1 MCGYK
6 WGTANIQ
13 LVKLVVNNGWNNSTW
28 MKFCC
33 LMLLYL
39 HASKLNFIENLLVV
53 WIYVFILCIS
63 LLLVFIAR
71 FLLYQY
77 IIAVSTKPR
86 TKSHVIKR
94 VCTLVFMWL
103 PLCKQKGVIKCIAS
117 FMNRSKESKKEIHI
131 LYEIFVLCII
141 YCMPQNSGGKC
152 VLTENIVKISAKIYD
167 AIEPE
172 ELWLK
177 IIRSIRD
184 SFFCRRHSLPFHW
197 IRLAYRKHRKAEGKF
212 MNMPAAKRTKKCI
225 SR

>member
-1 MCGYK
+1 M
-6 WGTANIQ
+6 
-13 LVKLVVNNGWNNSTW
+13 
-28 MKFCC
+28 
-33 LMLLYL
+33 
-39 HASKLNFIENLLVV
+39 
-53 WIYVFILCIS
+53 
-63 LLLVFIAR
+63 
-71 FLLYQY
+71 
-77 IIAVSTKPR
+77 
-86 TKSHVIKR
+86 
-94 VCTLVFMWL
+94 LVFMRV

-117 FMNRSKESKKEIHI
+117 FMNRSKESQKRIHI

-184 SFFCRRHSLPFHW
+184 SFFVAVIFCPFTEFAYGKCRQGKR
-197 IRLAYRKHRKAEGKF
+197 KF
-212 MNMPAAKRTKKCI
+212 MNMPAGKRTKKCI